1 MTIMPV
7 LIMICV
13 FIPAI
18 VLMVS
23 MPYLTRETISFGVTV
38 SAVQFHSEPLRQMR
52 KSYVRI
58 SAILHTIL
66 LIVCI
71 ISLIYSD
78 EHSKQQSWVI
88 VAYSLTMVVISL
100 AINISYHF
108 KMKSLLPT
116 LPIAPESSIL
126 AVDTGFRKRNIGLS
140 SYWFL
145 IHVLIIVV
153 SIVTVQRNYDLIPD
167 QIPIHYNSSWK
178 VDRYAAKSY
187 SSVFMPTLMQAFI
200 TLLFIFENWSI
211 RRVKQQVHP
220 TDRNRSIRQDVTYR
234 RAWSCFMITAS
245 ILIVILLSVV
255 QLNMISLLNI
265 NFAISIILI
274 IIAFISLYFFALSF
288 WAGQGGSRLE
298 RSADSSNVRPVHD
311 DDKWLLGMIYFNR
324 KDSNLLVEKRF
335 GVGWGLNFG
344 HPVSWL
350 TLTGII
356 VLLVVVRTRFGG

>member
-1 MTIMPV
+1 MPV
-7 LIMICV
+7 IVMICV
-13 FIPAI
+13 FVPSI

-23 MPYLTRETISFGVTV
+23 MPYLTRESISFGVTV

-58 SAILHTIL
+58 SATLLTVL

-78 EHSKQQSWVI
+78 EHSKQQSWII
-88 VAYSLTMVVISL
+88 VTYSFAMVVISL
-100 AINISYHF
+100 VINISYHF
-108 KMKSLLPT
+108 KMKSLLPM
-116 LPIAPESSIL
+116 LPIAPESSIM
-126 AVDTGFRKRNIGLS
+126 AVDTGFRKRNMGLS
-140 SYWFL
+140 SSWFL

-153 SIVTVQRNYDLIPD
+153 SIVTVQLNYDLIPD
-167 QIPIHYNSSWK
+167 QIPIHYNSSWN
-178 VDRYAAKSY
+178 VDRYTAKSY
-187 SSVFMPTLMQAFI
+187 SSVFMPTIIQVFI
-200 TLLFIFENWSI
+200 TLVFIFENWSI
-211 RRVKQQVHP
+211 RRVKQQVQP
-220 TDRNRSIRQDVTYR
+220 TNPNRSIRQDITFR

-265 NFAISIILI
+265 NFAIPIILI
-274 IIAFISLYFFALSF
+274 IIAFISLYVFALSF

-298 RSADSSNVRPVHD
+298 RSADSSNVRPVHG
-311 DDKWLLGMIYFNR
+311 DDKWLLGMIFFNR
-324 KDSNLLVEKRF
+324 KDSNLIVEKRF

-350 TLTGII
+350 ILLGII
-356 VLLVVVRTRFGG
+356 VLLVVVRTRLGG